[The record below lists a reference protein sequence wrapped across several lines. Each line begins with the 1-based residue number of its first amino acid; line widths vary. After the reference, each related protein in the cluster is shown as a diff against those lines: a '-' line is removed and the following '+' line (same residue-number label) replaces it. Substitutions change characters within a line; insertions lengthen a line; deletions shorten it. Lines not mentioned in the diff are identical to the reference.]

1 MTVTATP
8 TSGPMPAHTPIE
20 FRTMTLREIKDALA
34 AGWRDLRDSR
44 TDALLMGAIF
54 PLAGVVFAAAFVIQA
69 FLPFVFP
76 LLAGFA
82 LLGPLATLYFA
93 ALSRQREHNDES
105 ILIIFQEPRLKQ
117 IQRLA
122 GTAILIFL
130 SWNMTAAIIYLLT
143 LGSSNENPNA
153 PFFVRV
159 FTTTA
164 GWELIVIGCA
174 TGAVFA
180 VVTLA
185 ISVISFPAV
194 IDRQITAFEAISLSY
209 HAMLKN
215 PVFVLAW
222 GAVVAAGLIL
232 GAVTFLL
239 GMVVVL
245 PVLGHATWHVYRRMT
260 YSS

>member
-1 MTVTATP
+1 MTLAATP
-8 TSGPMPAHTPIE
+8 STPLPAQAPLQ
-20 FRTMTLREIKDALA
+20 FRTMTLLEIKNALA
-34 AGWRDLRDSR
+34 LGWDDLRQSR

-54 PLAGVVFAAAFVIQA
+54 PLAGIIFAAAFVVQA

-93 ALSRQREHNDES
+93 ALSRQREHDDES
-105 ILIIFQEPRLKQ
+105 IAILFREPRVKE

-122 GTAILIFL
+122 GTAIMIYLGWNL
-130 SWNMTAAIIYLLT
+130 SAAIIYLFT
-143 LGSSNENPNA
+143 LGSSNEAANA
-153 PFFVRV
+153 PFFTRV

-164 GWELIVIGCA
+164 GWELVIIGCA
-174 TGAVFA
+174 VGAVFA

-194 IDRQITAFEAISLSY
+194 IDRPITAFQAVNISF
-209 HAMLKN
+209 HAMLRN
-215 PVFVLAW
+215 PIFVLAW
-222 GAVVAAGLIL
+222 GAVVVAGLAL
-232 GAVTFLL
+232 GAVTCLL

-245 PVLGHATWHVYRRMT
+245 PVLGHATWHVYKRMT
-260 YSS
+260 Y

>member
-1 MTVTATP
+1 MTLTVTPSSALP
-8 TSGPMPAHTPIE
+8 NPAKLE
-20 FRTMTLREIKDALA
+20 FRRMTLLDIKNALA
-34 AGWRDLRDSR
+34 LGWDDLRQSR

-54 PLAGVVFAAAFVIQA
+54 PLGGVVFAAAFVVQA

-82 LLGPLATLYFA
+82 LLGPLATLWFA
-93 ALSRQREHNDES
+93 ALSRQRERGDES
-105 ILIIFQEPRLKQ
+105 VTAVFQEPRMKE

-122 GTAILIFL
+122 GTAIMIFL
-130 SWNMTAAIIYLLT
+130 GWNLSAAIIYLFT
-143 LGSSNENPNA
+143 LGSSNENANA
-153 PFFVRV
+153 PFFTRV
-159 FTTTA
+159 FTTNA

-174 TGAVFA
+174 VGALFA

-185 ISVISFPAV
+185 ISVISFPVV
-194 IDRQITAFEAISLSY
+194 IDRPVTAVQAVGISFQ
-209 HAMLKN
+209 AMLHN
-215 PVFVLAW
+215 PLFVLAW
-222 GAVVAAGLIL
+222 GAVVVAGLAL

-260 YSS
+260 Y